1 MELTVRIGDA
11 PTKDQQIQDID
22 GEDLLNVKSYL
33 RRRKYRLGGG
43 GGWETYLRVQSK
55 RLLSNLCILFRLF

>member
-43 GGWETYLRVQSK
+43 VGNIFKSSVQEAAQ
-55 RLLSNLCILFRLF
+55 

>member
-43 GGWETYLRVQSK
+43 GGK
-55 RLLSNLCILFRLF
+55 HI

>member
-33 RRRKYRLGGG
+33 RRRKYRLGRGEVG
-43 GGWETYLRVQSK
+43 NIFKSSVQEAAQ
-55 RLLSNLCILFRLF
+55 